1 MKIPPTVLIGLHVL
15 ARRGLAHGIGG
26 PQESRRCEALD
37 AFDPQIDAVGLELQL
52 KVDIL
57 DERRRAREGR
67 AKLFTGE
74 DRHVERMLAGVRRTE
89 SQDRCQNPRVPGPAA
104 GAPKTVA
111 ISKTVMSRTMLPSD
125 ANPYGNVHGG
135 EVMKLIDEVAGAAA
149 TRHARARVVTARID
163 ELSFL
168 APVYV
173 GHLVTAKASVNH
185 VGRTSMEIGVRVEA
199 EDMLT
204 GNVVHVASAYL
215 VFVATDERGQPV
227 PLPPLVAETDDE
239 RRRLSAAE
247 ARRALRLR
255 RPRTA

>member
-1 MKIPPTVLIGLHVL
+1 MPT
-15 ARRGLAHGIGG
+15 
-26 PQESRRCEALD
+26 D
-37 AFDPQIDAVGLELQL
+37 A
-52 KVDIL
+52 
-57 DERRRAREGR
+57 
-67 AKLFTGE
+67 
-74 DRHVERMLAGVRRTE
+74 
-89 SQDRCQNPRVPGPAA
+89 
-104 GAPKTVA
+104 KTVA
-111 ISKTVMSRTMLPSD
+111 ASKTVMSRTMLPSD

-135 EVMKLIDEVAGAAA
+135 EVMKLIDAVAGAAA

-204 GNVVHVASAYL
+204 GDVVHVASSYL
-215 VFVATDERGQPV
+215 VFVATDDRGRPV

-239 RRRLSAAE
+239 RRRMKAAE
-247 ARRALRLR
+247 TRRALRLE
-255 RPRTA
+255 RPRAF